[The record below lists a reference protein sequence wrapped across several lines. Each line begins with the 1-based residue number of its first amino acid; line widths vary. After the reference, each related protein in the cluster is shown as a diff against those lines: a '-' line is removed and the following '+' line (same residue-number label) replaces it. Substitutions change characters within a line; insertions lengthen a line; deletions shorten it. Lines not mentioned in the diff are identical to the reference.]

1 MAGPFQSVKGE
12 GGDSMWEQVGQTLNQ
27 STVGVLSRLASLL
40 PGLLALL
47 VAVLFSVVLAWLIA
61 IVLRMVLRRIRFDER
76 LESWGFTRL
85 AEYAPQQ
92 SPALLVTRVVAWSIV
107 LAGLVLG
114 LGAFEAT
121 LTSQIALR
129 LFEYLPNVAAA
140 ILVTIVGSVVARYLA
155 RSVLIESVNM
165 NLQYARL
172 LSLGVKWLVMVLT
185 IAMALDQL
193 QIGSG
198 IVHLAFGIL
207 FGGIVLALAL
217 AVGLGS
223 KEMVSRSLERE
234 SSRGPV
240 DAEEPIRH
248 M

>member
-1 MAGPFQSVKGE
+1 
-12 GGDSMWEQVGQTLNQ
+12 MWDQVGQNLYQ

-40 PGLLALL
+40 PGFVALL
-47 VAVLFSVVLAWLIA
+47 VAVLLSVLLAWLIA
-61 IVLRMVLRRIRFDER
+61 AILRRVLRAIRFDER
-76 LESWGFTRL
+76 LDSWGFTGL
-85 AEYAPQQ
+85 ADYSPQQ
-92 SPALLVTRVVAWSIV
+92 SPALLVTRVVAWAIV
-107 LAGLVLG
+107 LTGLVLG
-114 LGAFEAT
+114 LGAIEAT
-121 LTSQIALR
+121 LTSQLTLR
-129 LFEYLPNVAAA
+129 MFDYLPSVATA
-140 ILVTIVGSVVARYLA
+140 ILVLIVGTIVARYLA

-165 NLQYARL
+165 NLHYARL
-172 LSLGVKWLVMVLT
+172 LSLGVKWLVMVCT

-223 KEMVSRSLERE
+223 KELVTRSLERE
-234 SSRGPV
+234 SSRIPE
-240 DAEEPIRH
+240 DTEEPIRH

>member
-1 MAGPFQSVKGE
+1 
-12 GGDSMWEQVGQTLNQ
+12 MWDQVGQTLYQ

-47 VAVLFSVVLAWLIA
+47 VAVLFAVAVAWLAALILRR
-61 IVLRMVLRRIRFDER
+61 VLRSIRFDER
-76 LESWGFTRL
+76 LEMWGFTGL
-85 AEYAPQQ
+85 AEYSPEQ
-92 SPALLVTRVVAWSIV
+92 SPALLVTRIVAWSIV
-107 LAGLVLG
+107 LAGLILG
-114 LGAFEAT
+114 LGAIEAT
-121 LTSQIALR
+121 LSSPLTLR
-129 LFEYLPNVAAA
+129 LFDYLPTIATAL
-140 ILVTIVGSVVARYLA
+140 LVLIVGNIVARYLA

-172 LSLGVKWLVMVLT
+172 LSLGVKWLVMVCT

-234 SSRGPV
+234 SSRIPT
-240 DAEEPIRH
+240 DTEEPIRH
-248 M
+248 I